1 MQNNE
6 FSSRFSQEAR
16 EALLKAER
24 IAISLKEEINSN
36 HVLLAIATMREAKAY
51 KILEDFE
58 LTISKLNTVFGLKI
72 QKENSK
78 TGLASK
84 ELRELLKQVFTVAFQ
99 HRSNEINTLH
109 FLLAIIQGP
118 QFNAYITLRK
128 TNIDL
133 KQIKKEL
140 FRILDQNDNSETNNL
155 LSGKNPFDAQFP
167 FMDFNLPDFM
177 DEKDFLTTDK
187 QPNSKSKTP
196 TLDLFATDLTK
207 KAKDNELDP
216 VIGRKTEINRVIQIL
231 NRRKKNNPVLIGMP
245 GVGKTA
251 IIEGLAQQINSG
263 LVPRTLTGKRVLALD
278 LGLLVAG
285 TKYRGEFEKRI
296 KKVVNEIKDNKNI
309 ILFIDE
315 LHTVVGAGAAEGSI
329 DAANII
335 KPPLARGELH
345 LIGATTLDEYRKHI
359 EKDAAFERRLQ
370 PIIVEEP
377 DMQETIQILEGI
389 KKYYEE
395 FHHVKINK
403 DAILAAV
410 EFGQK
415 YIHDRF
421 FPDKAIDLI
430 DEASSAKEIELS
442 ATANNK
448 KIVLLEKQLQKIVED
463 KEEAVNTQNFEKAAK
478 LKDDENKIKKNLV
491 ELKKEQKNKK
501 SIGTITRKDIAK
513 IVSDWTGIPVSELTI
528 KELAKYQK
536 LESQIK
542 ESIVGQD
549 QAINELVRAIKRSTA
564 GIRLE
569 DRPIGS
575 FVFLGPTGVGKTE
588 TAKILAQTLFGSRD
602 ALIKIDMSEFMEKH
616 NVSRLVGA
624 PPGYVGYDEGGKL
637 TEAIRRRPYAVVL
650 FDEIEKAHPEVF
662 NLLLQV
668 LEDGFLTDA
677 QGRKVSFKNT
687 IIIMTSNIGVKELN
701 KQADIGFRKHQGS
714 KAEKIK
720 FITEFKSA
728 KKKIMKEVNQF
739 FSPEFINRLD
749 KIIIFNPL
757 THKEIKQ
764 IVKIQINNLK
774 SRLKNKDLILTFDD
788 NVIDF
793 LAYQGFDPQFGAR
806 PIRRLITRQIEDRI
820 SEKIITGL
828 IKPKTKI
835 TIIKNNNQLD
845 LKINK
850 SAVVKI

>member
-1 MQNNE
+1 
-6 FSSRFSQEAR
+6 
-16 EALLKAER
+16 
-24 IAISLKEEINSN
+24 
-36 HVLLAIATMREAKAY
+36 
-51 KILEDFE
+51 
-58 LTISKLNTVFGLKI
+58 
-72 QKENSK
+72 KENPK
-78 TGLASK
+78 TGLASR
-84 ELRELLKQVFTVAFQ
+84 EVRELLKQAFSVAFA
-99 HRSNEINTLH
+99 HRSDEINTLH
-109 FLLAIIQGP
+109 FLLAMVQGP
-118 QFNAYITLRK
+118 QFAAYSTLRK

-133 KQIKKEL
+133 KDLKKEL
-140 FRILDQNDNSETNNL
+140 FRILDQDNETQIDG
-155 LSGKNPFDAQFP
+155 SIEGKNPFAGQFP

-177 DEKDFLTTDK
+177 EEKDFLDSSKKTD
-187 QPNSKSKTP
+187 PKSKTP
-196 TLDLFATDLTK
+196 TLDLFATDLTQ
-207 KAKDNELDP
+207 KAKAGELDP
-216 VIGRKTEINRVIQIL
+216 VIGRQTEIARVIQIL

-251 IIEGLAQQINSG
+251 IIEGLAQQIDNGS
-263 LVPRTLTGKRVLALD
+263 VPRSLNGKRLLALD

-296 KKVVNEIKDNKNI
+296 KKVIDEIKENKNI

-335 KPPLARGELH
+335 KPPLARGDLH

-359 EKDAAFERRLQ
+359 EKDSAFERRLQ
-370 PIIVEEP
+370 PVMVEEP
-377 DMQETIQILEGI
+377 KIEETVQILEGI
-389 KKYYEE
+389 KKYYED
-395 FHHVKINK
+395 FHHVKISK
-403 DAILAAV
+403 EAILAAA

-430 DEASSAKEIELS
+430 DEAASAREIEVS
-442 ATANNK
+442 STINNK
-448 KIVLLEKQLQKIVED
+448 KITQLEKKLQDIVSL
-463 KEEAVNTQNFEKAAK
+463 KEKAVNKQNFEEAAK
-478 LKDDENKIKKNLV
+478 LKDEENKIKKNIQS
-491 ELKKEQKNKK
+491 LKKGMMKNKK
-501 SIGTITRKDIAK
+501 ITTITRADVAK

-528 KELAKYQK
+528 EELAKYQK
-536 LESQIK
+536 LESRMK
-542 ESIVGQD
+542 ESIIGQD
-549 QAINELVRAIKRSTA
+549 QAINELVRAIKRSTT

-637 TEAIRRRPYAVVL
+637 TESIRRRPYAVIL
-650 FDEIEKAHPEVF
+650 FDEIEKAHPEVY

-677 QGRKVSFKNT
+677 QGRQVSFKNT
-687 IIIMTSNIGVKELN
+687 VIIMTSNIGVKELN
-701 KQADIGFRKHQGS
+701 KTAEIGFKINDNSRKR
-714 KAEKIK
+714 KNL
-720 FITEFKSA
+720 FLTEFKSA
-728 KKKIMKEVNQF
+728 KKKIMNEVKQF

-764 IVKIQINNLK
+764 IVKIQINELK
-774 SRLKNKDLILTFDD
+774 QRLKKKRLQFTITDK
-788 NVIDF
+788 VIDF
-793 LAYQGFDPQFGAR
+793 LATKGFDPQYGAR

-820 SEKIITGL
+820 SEKIIAGE
-828 IKPKTKI
+828 IAPKTKI
-835 TIIKNNNQLD
+835 VMVLNKNKELI
-845 LKINK
+845 LKTDK